1 LVPAGCGALALAV
14 VVMVARPASGCGDY
28 ASLELFRWV
37 PEAVSTNDV
46 VADRAI
52 KRLRERGPAGLD
64 ALLRTHAQT
73 LQRQELPLLTRFAG
87 AEDTELSRLNRALDR
102 VGGQRDCAVSR
113 LYWHT
118 DIEAAKSAA
127 KASGR
132 PILSL
137 RLLGRLDEELSCANS
152 RFFRTALYANAEISA
167 YLREHFVLHWK
178 SVRPVPRMTIDFG
191 DGRKLERTVT
201 GNSIHYICDAEGRP
215 IDALPGL
222 YGPKAFLGAL
232 TRAEAAAQRYAA
244 LPVETR
250 ESFLRAHHRGRLDA
264 LMTAWRRDLAQVGAI
279 SEARQT
285 AIPVANVNSAQGGRK
300 AVEAASLTTSKSMA
314 EVPLLRSMERG
325 RIGAGKP
332 FEATMDDQTWAKLAA
347 LHVGDVR
354 LDAPSLALMR
364 RKHPDAAT
372 AARLA
377 LSKVRVEDPLVRV
390 AREFERTLSEDTVR
404 NEYLFHAKIH
414 QWFSGAG
421 ATTRTMEE
429 LNRRVY
435 AELFLTPESDPWL
448 GLRVDGVY
456 SAIEGDGVVLEQM
469 R

>member
-1 LVPAGCGALALAV
+1 VRSSGSASWSGFPSSGRCPISAGGEHGAGGEVGAEANDLPGPGAGGAEDFRNGFLQGGDVVGGMLKCRVERETFLVAGERFFDHAVGILMNCGGDFGAGLDIDQERAGGQGSEINTENITTGCPPRRRRGFHAGRVLQKRSAGQGERELGSSGQGLHAVYPRRRYVWESEGMKTNSCRHRIHGLVPAGCGALALAV

-28 ASLELFRWV
+28 ASLEVFRWV
-37 PEAVSTNDV
+37 AEAVSTNDV

-222 YGPKAFLGAL
+222 YGPKAFLPAAGVPRCL
-232 TRAEAAAQRYAA
+232 GEPQGDRAVC
-244 LPVETR
+244 PD
-250 ESFLRAHHRGRLDA
+250 RA
-264 LMTAWRRDLAQVGAI
+264 
-279 SEARQT
+279 
-285 AIPVANVNSAQGGRK
+285 
-300 AVEAASLTTSKSMA
+300 
-314 EVPLLRSMERG
+314 
-325 RIGAGKP
+325 
-332 FEATMDDQTWAKLAA
+332 
-347 LHVGDVR
+347 
-354 LDAPSLALMR
+354 
-364 RKHPDAAT
+364 
-372 AARLA
+372 
-377 LSKVRVEDPLVRV
+377 
-390 AREFERTLSEDTVR
+390 
-404 NEYLFHAKIH
+404 
-414 QWFSGAG
+414 
-421 ATTRTMEE
+421 
-429 LNRRVY
+429 
-435 AELFLTPESDPWL
+435 
-448 GLRVDGVY
+448 
-456 SAIEGDGVVLEQM
+456 
-469 R
+469 